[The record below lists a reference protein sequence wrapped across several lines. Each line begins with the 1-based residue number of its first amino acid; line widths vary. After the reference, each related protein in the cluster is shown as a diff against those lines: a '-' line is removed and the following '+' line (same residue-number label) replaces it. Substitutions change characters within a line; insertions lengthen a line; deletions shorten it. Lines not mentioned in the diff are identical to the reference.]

1 MQLSAISRKD
11 IIVVFVL
18 VVFFCM
24 LVLLGQGN
32 YSQLFSE
39 LYKEVQDSTNQLVKK
54 PISIFSKLDNHEKC
68 PSVLDKMVYGY
79 WNIKPLSKEQS
90 LEMRT
95 FLNDSRTQHGLPGS
109 LQRDDLNCGNVS
121 FPRHLSPTITW
132 FRALCDPYG
141 KTPCCYNNKCSSS
154 PIEQCKCSNCFDMR
168 QPPHGEYSDF
178 IPYDIRCKIRK
189 YNYTEA
195 CQLLDGVTLYL
206 SGDSYIRHIYTA
218 LLLFLRN
225 NTFDGALKK
234 GVSKV
239 IHDQCTGMYMFT
251 EKVCR
256 LHLESDFRLKDL
268 CGGKFKL
275 MFNYFFSSVSGTHF
289 VNRIKT
295 IKAAPKSLVVFG
307 VAIHDKYNTS
317 TIKKK
322 YIEPVVKTKGK
333 NKWPKLLWTTPH
345 SPGILNVGSRL
356 TVFNFISQMD
366 PILKKYKVPTFNTF
380 NMTENMMSFDGNHYG
395 LGINIWKIQIL
406 LNYIQELKDNGA
418 W

>member
-1 MQLSAISRKD
+1 
-11 IIVVFVL
+11 
-18 VVFFCM
+18 M
-24 LVLLGQGN
+24 LVLFRQD
-32 YSQLFSE
+32 YSLFVSRLKNE
-39 LYKEVQDSTNQLVKK
+39 IHSVNKK
-54 PISIFSKLDNHEKC
+54 PISIRYKLDNHEKC

-79 WNIKPLSKEQS
+79 WNIIHLSKEQS

-95 FLNDSRTQHGLPGS
+95 FLNDSRTQHGLPSS

-141 KTPCCYNNKCSSS
+141 KTPCCYNNKCFSR

-178 IPYDIRCKIRK
+178 IPYDTRCKIRK

-195 CQLLDGVTLYL
+195 CQLLDGATLYL

-234 GVSKV
+234 GVSKAV
-239 IHDQCTGMYMFT
+239 HDQCTGMYMFT

-256 LHLESDFRLKDL
+256 VNLESDSKIPDL

-275 MFNYFFSSVSGTHF
+275 MFNYFFSSDYGAGF
-289 VNRIKT
+289 ANRIKT
-295 IKAAPKSLVVFG
+295 IQNKPKSLVVFG
-307 VAIHDKYNTS
+307 IATHDKFNVRN
-317 TIKKK
+317 IENR
-322 YIEPVVKTKGK
+322 YIEPVVKTMG
-333 NKWPKLLWTTPH
+333 NKTRPKLLWATPH

-356 TVFNFISQMD
+356 TVFNFISQME

-395 LGINIWKIQIL
+395 LGINMWKIQIL
-406 LNYIQELKDNGA
+406 LNYIQELRENGA